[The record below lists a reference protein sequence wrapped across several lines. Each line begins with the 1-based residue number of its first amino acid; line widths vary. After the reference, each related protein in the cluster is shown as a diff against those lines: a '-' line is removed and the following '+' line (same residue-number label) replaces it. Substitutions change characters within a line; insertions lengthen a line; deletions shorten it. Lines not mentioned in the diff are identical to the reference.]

1 MVATSGFAP
10 KPRLLSAPTKR
21 ASNRTQDMERIEAA
35 GIMLPAPRSRRFP
48 MHSGLQDDKG
58 KRSGRRLLKVAVLR
72 RRSAVG

>member
-1 MVATSGFAP
+1 
-10 KPRLLSAPTKR
+10 
-21 ASNRTQDMERIEAA
+21 
-35 GIMLPAPRSRRFP
+35 